1 MRSDEMMNNDETE
14 QELELERECVLDNDQ
29 YIGCDWDDDWDDY
42 DTGTV
47 VLVDSDMMVGDD
59 DMMVEQKNDIVIGNW
74 WTNDMDMLM
83 GHECDDDWLDSMM
96 NCCRFDVEVEVVD
109 EIERWSEV
117 DLEVV
122 VEEQEH

>member
-29 YIGCDWDDDWDDY
+29 YIGYDWDDDY
-42 DTGTV
+42 DTGIV
-47 VLVDSDMMVGDD
+47 VLVDCDMMVGDD
-59 DMMVEQKNDIVIGNW
+59 GMMAEQKNDIVNGNW

-122 VEEQEH
+122 VGVEEH

>member
-1 MRSDEMMNNDETE
+1 
-14 QELELERECVLDNDQ
+14 
-29 YIGCDWDDDWDDY
+29 
-42 DTGTV
+42 
-47 VLVDSDMMVGDD
+47 MMVGDD